1 MTEAFNQIQTIQQA
15 KEIISLL
22 KIIMGEKKKIT
33 STDYLLLCK
42 CEPIMEKGPFT
53 PESLALTN
61 Y

>member
-1 MTEAFNQIQTIQQA
+1 MTGAFNQIQTIQQ
-15 KEIISLL
+15 
-22 KIIMGEKKKIT
+22 GERNYFTAQNHYGGEKKIT

-42 CEPIMEKGPFT
+42 CEPIMEKWPFT